1 MSRAEKGT
9 GRAKKAVG
17 EATGDRRLKREG
29 AADKASGEVKRGI
42 DRVRDL
48 VSGRRRKPRR

>member
-1 MSRAEKGT
+1 MSSSADKGK

-29 AADKASGEVKRGI
+29 SADKASGGLKRGI
-42 DRVRDL
+42 DRVRDAL
-48 VSGRRRKPRR
+48 TGRRR